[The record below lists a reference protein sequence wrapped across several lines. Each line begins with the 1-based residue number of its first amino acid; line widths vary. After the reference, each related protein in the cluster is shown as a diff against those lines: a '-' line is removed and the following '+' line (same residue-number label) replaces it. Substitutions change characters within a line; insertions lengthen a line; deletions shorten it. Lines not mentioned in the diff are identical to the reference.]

1 VIDLAR
7 RLRRFLRRVGLG
19 RVVASPKPR
28 AAAVVIHGD
37 QVLVMKRHK
46 HGRDFAVLPGG
57 GVEAG
62 ETAAEAALRELR
74 EETTLIADVDR
85 LLWTGRHNERPA
97 SYFLMTSVRGRAE
110 LSGPESRTNRPDNS
124 FELRWA
130 TADQL
135 VELGLR
141 PPDIRGPLGALLAG
155 RPDAALHHQ

>member
-1 VIDLAR
+1 MIDLSR
-7 RLRRFLRRVGLG
+7 RLRRLVRRIGLG
-19 RVVASPKPR
+19 RGVVSPKPR
-28 AAAVVIHGD
+28 AAAVVIDGD

-46 HGRDFAVLPGG
+46 HGRDYAVLPGG

-74 EETTLIADVDR
+74 EETTLVADVDR

-110 LSGPESRTNRPDNS
+110 LSGPESRANRPDNS

-135 VELGLR
+135 AELGLH
-141 PPDIRGPLGALLAG
+141 PPDIRGLLGVLLVG
-155 RPDAALHHQ
+155 PPDAA